1 MASDTR
7 DRIIESTAVLFQR
20 HGFTGTGLKAISAD
34 SGAPFGSMYHFF
46 PGGKEELAAATLRRS
61 GRMYAAIGGQAFL
74 EHPDDVATAVRAGF
88 DDAARTL
95 EDTDFI
101 DACPIAT
108 VALEVASSN
117 EPLRQVTA
125 EIFEGWLSS
134 LDAVFVAA
142 GVSEARARAMSTLFL
157 ASLEGGFL
165 LSRASKDATP
175 MRLLGESVA
184 SSVEAELART

>member
-7 DRIIESTAVLFQR
+7 DRIIESTADLFQR
-20 HGFTGTGLKAISAD
+20 LGFTGTGLKAISVD

-46 PGGKEELAAATLRRS
+46 PGGKEELAAETLRWS
-61 GRMYAAIGGQAFL
+61 GRMYAAIAGQSFVD
-74 EHPDDVATAVRAGF
+74 HPDDLVAAVRAGF
-88 DDAARTL
+88 DDAAATL
-95 EDTDFI
+95 ESTDFV

-117 EPLRQVTA
+117 EGLRKVTE
-125 EIFEGWLSS
+125 EIFEDWLTG
-134 LDAVFVAA
+134 LDAIFTGG
-142 GVSEARARAMSTLFL
+142 GVDASRARTVSTLFL

-165 LSRASKDATP
+165 LSRAAKDATP

-184 SSVEAELART
+184 ATVEAELART